1 MRRTRLRVSAN
12 MFATSRLLE
21 SQVGVTGAVPTTS
34 RSSRIAETDALRI
47 SACAGVKFDRI
58 SREIVDELPDD
69 RSFDALECLAAR
81 GFCDPNV
88 FGDLGQR
95 TGAWYVVITAFDR
108 LEQHLSLPLG
118 ERLTRVQPLL
128 NVLDVE
134 LRTDTSG
141 IFPKSATRVGAGDVD
156 SSHSV
161 LDLDGHLDRD
171 AGLPCSRHQ
180 QRCMC
185 LDGRWQP
192 PSLNAITETSS
203 IVS

>member
-134 LRTDTSG
+134 LRTDTSEHL
-141 IFPKSATRVGAGDVD
+141 PEVSDALVGAGDVD
-156 SSHSV
+156 SSHPFSIST
-161 LDLDGHLDRD
+161 GISIGMPACR
-171 AGLPCSRHQ
+171 AA
-180 QRCMC
+180 
-185 LDGRWQP
+185 
-192 PSLNAITETSS
+192 AINSGACAST
-203 IVS
+203 